1 MKQFVVYNANGKI
14 LRTGTC
20 IDSDFLAQA
29 QDGEA
34 VIQGLANDITQC
46 IIDGEIRDAEP
57 VTQNIDEQRRE
68 CLELLRTKRNAKI
81 TKTDYTQLT
90 DSPLTDEKKVEWA
103 IYRQALRDLPS
114 QYQDETNIDSVVY
127 PTRPEA

>member
-29 QDGEA
+29 QDGES

-114 QYQDETNIDSVVY
+114 QYQDETNIDNVVY

>member
-20 IDSDFLAQA
+20 ADFDFSAQA
-29 QDGEA
+29 QDGET
-34 VIQGLANDITQC
+34 VIEGEADDATQC
-46 IIDGEIRDAEP
+46 VIDGEIRDAEP

-114 QYQDETNIDSVVY
+114 QYQDETNIDKVVY

>member
-114 QYQDETNIDSVVY
+114 QYQDETNIDNVVY